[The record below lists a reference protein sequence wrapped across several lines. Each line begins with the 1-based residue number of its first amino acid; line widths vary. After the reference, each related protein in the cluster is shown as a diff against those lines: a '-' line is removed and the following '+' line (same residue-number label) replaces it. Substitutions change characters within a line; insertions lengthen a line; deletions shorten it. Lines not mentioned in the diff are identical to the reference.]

1 MPAPAKVT
9 PEALRSTGR
18 EVLER
23 DGLPG
28 LTMQSVATALG
39 VRAPSL
45 YKHVRDRDDLV
56 RVVAEDVAEELG
68 GHLDRAL
75 ARSGDAADAARTLAA
90 SARRFA
96 REHPHGYG
104 LLFGPLP
111 DGARVRGSALERS
124 SLALLE
130 VARRLA
136 GEAEALEAARTLTAW
151 MHGFTTMELAG
162 AFRLG
167 GSVDEAWAYG
177 LEHLIRGL
185 GAAGPGVSGPA
196 PSP

>member
-1 MPAPAKVT
+1 MPAPSKVT
-9 PEALRSTGR
+9 PGALRRAGR
-18 EVLER
+18 EVLEQR
-23 DGLPG
+23 GPSG
-28 LTMQSVATALG
+28 LTMQSVATVLG

-56 RVVAEDVAEELG
+56 RVVAEDVAGELG
-68 GHLDRAL
+68 ALLDAAL
-75 ARSGDAADAARTLAA
+75 EGSAGAADAARSLAA

-96 REHPHGYG
+96 LANPHGYG

-130 VARRLA
+130 VSRRLV
-136 GEAEALEAARTLTAW
+136 GESEALEAARTLTAW
-151 MHGFTTMELAG
+151 LHGFTSMELAG

-167 GSVDEAWAYG
+167 GSVDDAWSYG

-185 GAAGPGVSGPA
+185 GGSRPAAAGPATTP
-196 PSP
+196 